1 MSRSVAHQL
10 NRAGAQQLSRR
21 TASPL
26 EHYEAGYTAGISWG
40 RALAAGR
47 SSAPS
52 SWPAGRAA
60 LRQWLSGFSA
70 GVACSASGQDD
81 AEGGAP

>member
-10 NRAGAQQLSRR
+10 NRAGGQQLSRMMK
-21 TASPL
+21 SPV
-26 EHYEAGYTAGISWG
+26 EHYQAGYSAGVAWG
-40 RALAAGR
+40 RALTQGR

-52 SWPAGRAA
+52 SWPADRHA

-70 GVACSASGQDD
+70 GVASAASGQDD
-81 AEGGAP
+81 AEGGR